1 MDKDIRKYPY
11 NLLVTLFH
19 GDEADKLSDDSDIAL
34 EYVINETLTEREAL
48 FLRMRY
54 KEGMTYAEIAE
65 ENGVSKGM
73 TQQILFKA
81 VHKLKHFAKLKYIR
95 MGMHRLVEHIKETER
110 ALCEFRYKDK
120 EQQIDPPD
128 YYKADIAVLD
138 LTVRTYNVLRK
149 EGFLTIGDI
158 LEAAPE
164 RIVGI
169 RAMGRKSTEE
179 LIDSLDENGFKAKS
193 LQLLECY
200 DKRILR

>member
-19 GDEADKLSDDSDIAL
+19 GDEADKLSNDSDIAL
-34 EYVINETLTEREAL
+34 EYVINETLTEREAM

-54 KEGMTYAEIAE
+54 KSGMTYAAISE
-65 ENGVSKGM
+65 ENEISKTR

-81 VHKLKHFAKLKYIR
+81 VHKLRHFSKLKYIR
-95 MGMHRLVEHIKETER
+95 MGMHNLVEHFKETER
-110 ALCEFRYKDK
+110 ALCEFRCRDK
-120 EQQIDPPD
+120 EQLETPN

-138 LTVRTYNVLRK
+138 LTVRTYNVLRRA
-149 EGFLTIGDI
+149 GVFTIGDI

-164 RIVGI
+164 TIVNM
-169 RAMGRKSTEE
+169 RALGRKSTEE
-179 LIDSLDENGFKAKS
+179 LINALDDNGFKAKS

-200 DKRILR
+200 DKHIWR